1 MTTTD
6 VTTTDVATTNVFL
19 EGIYRPVGEEVT
31 VTDLPVTGTIP
42 EHLDGRYV
50 RNGPNPID
58 PDPATYNWFVGHGMV
73 HGVRIRGG
81 RAEWYRNRW
90 VRSAPVA
97 EALGEEAPGG
107 AALPG
112 IDNAGNIGVVSHA
125 GKTLV
130 ISDHTRPYEVSDE
143 LDPVGACDFGGTLP
157 AVYTGHPKRDPSTG
171 ELHGIGR
178 CGFWGNT
185 VQYTVLANDG
195 RIRRVVDIDVASQA
209 MMHDFSLTES
219 YVVLYDGP
227 VTLDMDRVGDAAT
240 RSMILPMSWD
250 PDHPSR
256 VGVMPR
262 EGGADDVRWFDVEPC
277 FVLHTL
283 NAYEEGDRLV
293 LDVTRWPKMFEQH
306 HDGPRDGA
314 PRLDRWTV
322 DLAAGKAIEG
332 TLDDRPQEFPR
343 VDDRLLS
350 RPHRYSYT
358 IAYHPEDGFVQ
369 PRPEGLLVRDH
380 QTDEAQLVTFG
391 GRLPT
396 EFVFVPESPDAAE
409 DQGILMG
416 YVVDPATEQTDLVL
430 LDAATRETV
439 AAVHLPVR
447 VPPGFH
453 GNWLPA

>member
-1 MTTTD
+1 MATTD
-6 VTTTDVATTNVFL
+6 VVTTNVFL
-19 EGIYRPVGEEVT
+19 EDVYRPVREEVT
-31 VTDLPVTGTIP
+31 FTDLPVTGTIP

-58 PDPATYNWFVGHGMV
+58 PDPAVYNWFVGAGML

-97 EALGEEAPGG
+97 EALGEPPPGG

-112 IDNAGNIGVVSHA
+112 IDYSGNIGVVSHA
-125 GKTLV
+125 GKTLA
-130 ISDHTRPYEVSDE
+130 ISDHTRPYEVNDE

-171 ELHGIGR
+171 ELHGISY
-178 CGFWGNT
+178 CIPWGNK
-185 VQYTVLANDG
+185 VQYTVVGNDG
-195 RIRRVVDIDVASQA
+195 RVRRAVDIDVAGQA

-227 VTLDMDRVGDAAT
+227 VTVDTDRVGGAFE
-240 RSMILPMSWD
+240 RPLSILPLSWD
-250 PDHPSR
+250 PEHPSR

-262 EGGADDVRWFDVEPC
+262 DGAAEDVRWFDVEPC
-277 FVLHTL
+277 YVLHTL
-283 NAYEEGDRLV
+283 NAYEEDDRLV
-293 LDVTRWPKMFEQH
+293 LDVTRWPKMFEQN

-322 DLAAGKAIEG
+322 DLAAGKVIEG

-343 VDDRLLS
+343 VDDRVLT
-350 RPHRYSYT
+350 RPHRYGYT
-358 IAYHPEDGFVQ
+358 IAYQPYDGHVQ

-380 QTDEAQLVTFG
+380 HQDDAQLVTFG
-391 GRLPT
+391 GRRPT
-396 EFVFVPESPDAAE
+396 EFTFVPESPDAAE
-409 DQGILMG
+409 GHGILMG
-416 YVVDPATEQTDLVL
+416 YVVDPATEQSDLVL

-439 AAVHLPVR
+439 ASVHLPVR
-447 VPPGFH
+447 VPLGFH
-453 GNWLPA
+453 GNWLPT

>member
-1 MTTTD
+1 VTTTD
-6 VTTTDVATTNVFL
+6 VTTTNAFL
-19 EGIYRPVGEEVT
+19 EGAYRPVREEVT

-58 PDPATYNWFVGHGMV
+58 PDPALYNWFVGHGML

-90 VRSAPVA
+90 VRSATVA
-97 EALGEEAPGG
+97 EALGEQAPGG

-112 IDNAGNIGVVSHA
+112 IDYGGNIGVVGHA
-125 GKTLV
+125 GKTLA
-130 ISDHTRPYEVSDE
+130 IGDTTRAYEVSDE
-143 LDPVGACDFGGTLP
+143 LDPLGACDFGGTLP

-171 ELHGIGR
+171 ELHGIGY
-178 CGFWGNT
+178 CVPWGKK
-185 VQYTVLANDG
+185 VQYTVLGNDG
-195 RIRRVVDIDVASQA
+195 RIRRLVDIEVARQT
-209 MMHDFSLTES
+209 MMHDFSLTEN

-227 VTLDMDRVGDAAT
+227 VTVDVDRLDYAIK
-240 RSMILPMSWD
+240 RSMSFLPMSWD
-250 PDHPSR
+250 PDHQSR

-262 EGGADDVRWFDVEPC
+262 EGGAEDIRWFDVEPC

-293 LDVTRWPKMFEQH
+293 LDVTRWPKMFEQN

-322 DLAAGKAIEG
+322 DLAAGKVIEA

-343 VDDRLLS
+343 VDDRALS
-350 RPHRYSYT
+350 RRHRYGYT
-358 IAYHPEDGFVQ
+358 IAYNPGDGFVQ

-380 QTDEAQLVTFG
+380 ETDDAELVTFG
-391 GRLPT
+391 GRRPT
-396 EFVFVPESPDAAE
+396 EFVFVPENADAAE
-409 DQGILMG
+409 GEGVLMG
-416 YVVDPATEQTDLVL
+416 FVVDPATEKTDLVL

-439 AAVHLPVR
+439 ASVHVPVR
-447 VPPGFH
+447 VPLGFH
-453 GNWLPA
+453 GDWLPA